1 MSKYKALSDR
11 LRGHA
16 GEEWRA
22 TFAEIEEVLG
32 FPLPKGA
39 RTGKAWWTSGTWDGW
54 QAHEVDHGSGAVT
67 FRRSGLLPADEP
79 LDDDE
84 PSVGEEIEGAPP
96 ADALAIPAPPEAP
109 ALDLRKAAAKAA
121 LIAGGVAVVAGIGA
135 LLVRQLMR
143 RR

>member
-39 RTGKAWWTSGTWDGW
+39 RTGKAWWTSGTWEGW
-54 QAHEVDHGSGAVT
+54 QAQEIDHAAGAVT

-79 LDDDE
+79 LGDEE
-84 PSVGEEIEGAPP
+84 PSVGEDIEGDPP
-96 ADALAIPAPPEAP
+96 KDALAIPAPPETP
-109 ALDLRKAAAKAA
+109 TVDVKKAAPKAA
-121 LIAGGVAVVAGIGA
+121 LIAGGVAVVAGVGA
-135 LLVRQLMR
+135 LLLRQLIR